1 MLHNEHLRLA
11 CESYEIKHDN
21 NGNALHVYIDQYQN
35 AYIFTCLDSLVKYVY
50 FGNDAWIAQTKVS
63 KLSRIYELETY
74 IPNELVTLALDKG
87 LINVYNE
94 KELDGLT
101 KGMVKS

>member
-11 CESYEIKHDN
+11 SESYEIKHDN

-35 AYIFTCLDSLVKYVY
+35 AYIFNCLNAFVRYVY
-50 FGNDAWIAQTKVS
+50 FGADTWIAQTKVS
-63 KLSRIYELETY
+63 KLSRVYELETY

-87 LINVYNE
+87 LISIYNE
-94 KELDGLT
+94 RVLDIITSG
-101 KGMVKS
+101 